1 MEEEEKKT
9 IAEILAE
16 SRRLRKVIK
25 QQRLS
30 SAITKGMVC
39 LLLYQLSEA
48 SYISSIAA
56 IALSVITVCEIIV
69 VLRDMEF

>member
-1 MEEEEKKT
+1 MDEEEKKT

-69 VLRDMEF
+69 VLRDMVF

>member
-1 MEEEEKKT
+1 MDEEEKKT